1 MLADCR
7 AALAFLPVLD
17 SYLPIATVDLHTNC
31 KVAQAGARS
40 VAAKPILVAGGAGY
54 IGSHFCH
61 VAARKGY
68 SPVVIDSIG
77 RSSQRVQDYRR
88 RSVARFPLIECDIGD
103 DVRVREAIA
112 HHRPVA
118 AVCFAAL
125 IEVAESVAMPS
136 LYWDNNYVRAMR
148 FFRMLATGGVRHL
161 VFSSTAA
168 VYGGVGADPLA
179 ETHQLAPASPYGE
192 TKLACELML
201 QGASENHQLA
211 GELSFPPLGVDWP
224 PPPSGEKAHFVPTA
238 TLAFRYFNAA
248 GGHVEAGLG
257 EVHEPESHLIPRL
270 LAAALGNT
278 RDVAATIN
286 GDDYDTPDG
295 TCVRDYVH
303 VLDLAEAHVAGL
315 DYLLDGGKSDVFNL
329 GCGSGYSIRQVLA
342 AVEQATGASIPA
354 RIGARRAGDTAS
366 LIADSG
372 KVRRVLGW
380 QPQRNLDQIVA
391 TAAAFH
397 RVHGVQ
403 I

>member
-1 MLADCR
+1 M
-7 AALAFLPVLD
+7 
-17 SYLPIATVDLHTNC
+17 
-31 KVAQAGARS
+31 
-40 VAAKPILVAGGAGY
+40 
-54 IGSHFCH
+54 
-61 VAARKGY
+61 
-68 SPVVIDSIG
+68 
-77 RSSQRVQDYRR
+77 
-88 RSVARFPLIECDIGD
+88 
-103 DVRVREAIA
+103 
-112 HHRPVA
+112 
-118 AVCFAAL
+118 
-125 IEVAESVAMPS
+125 
-136 LYWDNNYVRAMR
+136 
-148 FFRMLATGGVRHL
+148 
-161 VFSSTAA
+161 
-168 VYGGVGADPLA
+168 
-179 ETHQLAPASPYGE
+179 
-192 TKLACELML
+192 
-201 QGASENHQLA
+201 
-211 GELSFPPLGVDWP
+211 
-224 PPPSGEKAHFVPTA
+224 
-238 TLAFRYFNAA
+238 
-248 GGHVEAGLG
+248 
-257 EVHEPESHLIPRL
+257 
-270 LAAALGNT
+270 
-278 RDVAATIN
+278 AATIN